1 MDLINSQV
9 HRITRIIRELVDFS
23 RPSTHVVK
31 PTNINRIV
39 KEALNIVQY
48 GKKVKD
54 ITFALKLD
62 EQIPEI
68 AAVPDQIVQVF
79 INILMNAVD
88 SLDER
93 RGTITMQSRRNE
105 KTVEV
110 IIQDTGK
117 GIESSALGK
126 IFEPFYTTKT
136 TGQGTGL
143 GLWVSYGIV
152 KSFDGDIFV
161 ESIPEKGSTFTV
173 SFPLK
178 GI

>member
-1 MDLINSQV
+1 VN
-9 HRITRIIRELVDFS
+9 RITRIIRELVDFS

-54 ITFALKLD
+54 ITFTLDLD
-62 EQIPEI
+62 EQLPEI
-68 AAVPDQIVQVF
+68 TAVPDQIVQVF

-88 SLDER
+88 SLDDR
-93 RGTITMQSRRNE
+93 HGTITVHSRRNDHL
-105 KTVEV
+105 VEV
-110 IIQDTGK
+110 MVRDTGK
-117 GIESSALGK
+117 GIEPSALEK

-152 KSFDGDIFV
+152 KSFGGDIFV
-161 ESIPEKGSTFTV
+161 ESVPEKGSTFTV
-173 SFPLK
+173 SFPWK